1 MTTATAVRQE
11 TTPVPS
17 QNPGTDEPRPGWPPR
32 VSPRTLQSLL
42 PSTLASIVAPAV
54 AYSQIRPHVASN
66 ATALLAAMAI
76 PAVYTL
82 AAFAWRRRADPL
94 GLLSVAGFG
103 IALAASYLTGG
114 STLAVELQDPVET
127 GALGLACLASIV
139 ARRPLWLMVLR
150 LVARRNAQAARML
163 ADPATR
169 HTATVETAIIGAI
182 FLAHAIPVTILAL
195 TVTPGAFLAL
205 SRPLGLPLIAVGV
218 AVLIWYRRRSR
229 SRRRDAQQS

>member
-1 MTTATAVRQE
+1 M
-11 TTPVPS
+11 PS
-17 QNPGTDEPRPGWPPR
+17 QDTGPDTPRPGWPPW
-32 VSPRTLQSLL
+32 VSPRMLLSLL
-42 PSTLASIVAPAV
+42 PSALANVVAPAV
-54 AYSQIRPHVASN
+54 AYSQIRPHVASS

-82 AAFAWRRRADPL
+82 AVFAWRRRVDPL

-103 IALAASYLTGG
+103 IALAASYLSGG

-127 GALGLACLASIV
+127 GAIGLVCLASIV
-139 ARRPLWLMVLR
+139 VRRPLWLMVLR
-150 LVARRNAQAARML
+150 LVARHNAQAARML

-169 HTATVETAIIGAI
+169 RSATVETAIIGAI

-195 TVTPGAFLAL
+195 TVTPGTFVAL
-205 SRPLGLPLIAVGV
+205 SRPLGLPLIAAGV

-229 SRRRDAQQS
+229 ARRRDDQQS

>member
-1 MTTATAVRQE
+1 M
-11 TTPVPS
+11 PS
-17 QNPGTDEPRPGWPPR
+17 QDPGPGTPRPGWPPR
-32 VSPRTLQSLL
+32 VSPRMLLSLL
-42 PSTLASIVAPAV
+42 PSALANVVAPAV
-54 AYSQIRPHVASN
+54 AYSQIRPHVASS

-82 AAFAWRRRADPL
+82 AVFAWRRRVDPL

-127 GALGLACLASIV
+127 GAIALVCFASIV
-139 ARRPLWLMVLR
+139 VRRPLWLMVLR
-150 LVARRNAQAARML
+150 LVARHNAHAARML

-195 TVTPGAFLAL
+195 TVTPGTFVAL
-205 SRPLGLPLIAVGV
+205 SRPLGLPLIAAGV

-229 SRRRDAQQS
+229 ARRRDDQQS